1 MRAANLCR
9 VERFCHPLCFVLFLG
24 SVCGASPGATI
35 IESARDIPVA
45 YDVDVVVVGGTT
57 GAVAAA
63 VSAAQAGARVFLA
76 APRPYLGEDI
86 CATYRL
92 WLQPG
97 EEPAQALE
105 QALFAEPKQP
115 ARYQNGL
122 PFSYMANRASASRH
136 ADTPQPSRLR
146 DGKWR
151 SASNQSVQYD
161 GDVTVTADVHEM
173 QFVEAVVV
181 RFYQRPGDFDVARVT
196 VATSQDGA
204 TWTTVP
210 GVTHTALDLPFE
222 NRATDVM
229 VPVRTATQYLR
240 IDVAKSP
247 GAERILLGEIEILGA
262 QTMTKTAPAHR
273 VPPTPMQVK
282 RTLDQALLK
291 AGVAFLYDC
300 SVTDVLHDPDG
311 QLAGIVMATRSGRQ
325 AVKAKQV
332 IDASHLA
339 VAARLA
345 GVTFTLRDAAPGT
358 VTRVVVG
365 GTLSRTSAE
374 QAQAMPSPIAAHD
387 GQSFDATQYTLPLS
401 WQDDDLASLMAM
413 EQTARDQTWQRG
425 EVDASER
432 LFFVPRSRI
441 QGRAQT
447 ASRWTG
453 AHAIDP
459 GCFRPRDVDRLLVLG
474 GCADLSA
481 QAAEQL
487 LRPLTFIEVGRRMG
501 TRAAQRA
508 RGVATPQGVHVYAG
522 QPGSAP
528 PVTGQVGDD
537 MTGAPARGRDLGSI
551 PSPKRHLP
559 VLGSYDVV
567 VVGGGTGGAPAGI
580 SAARLG
586 AKTLVIEYLCALGGI
601 GTQGLITKYYH
612 GNRVG
617 FTTEIDDGLGRL
629 GGPEEA
635 KSGQGQAWDPQLK
648 SEWFRRELRRA
659 GADIW
664 YATLGCGAVTHQ
676 GTVTGVVVATE
687 LGRGVVLART
697 VIDATGHAG
706 IAAAAGAP
714 CLYTGPAHIAVQGT
728 GLPPRQL
735 GVRYTNTDYTFVD
748 DLDAHDTWRV
758 FLTSKEKFAGAYD
771 LGQLIDTRERR
782 QIRGDVFLTPS
793 DAYMQ
798 RTFPDTLVMANS
810 NFDTHGFTIHPMFM
824 LRPPDRQSVPTYVP
838 YRCLLPQGLDGI
850 LVTGLGVSAHR
861 DVMPVIRM
869 QPDIQNQGYAAG
881 AAAAM
886 AVAADTPLR
895 DIDIRQLQRHLVKK
909 NILASEVL
917 THGDSFPPDEATLAQ
932 AVRDVVHDFNGLE
945 VLFAQPDQTRPLL
958 RSAYEQAEQQQDKLV
973 YAHILAFFG
982 DDVGTSE
989 LIETVRA
996 NTWDE
1001 GWSYRGMGQF
1011 GRSISALDSLV
1022 IALGCTGRMET
1033 VDPLVEKIGQL
1044 GPDHPFSHHRA
1055 VAMAAEMLA
1064 TPRLARELATVL
1076 RKPGMNGHAF
1086 TDITVAQRN
1095 IQSSRTDNSTREQ
1108 SLRELVLARALY
1120 RCGDYEGVGKTI
1132 LEAYAQDL
1140 RGHYRRHATAILD
1153 GADAEAF

>member
-1 MRAANLCR
+1 M
-9 VERFCHPLCFVLFLG
+9 P
-24 SVCGASPGATI
+24 
-35 IESARDIPVA
+35 
-45 YDVDVVVVGGTT
+45 
-57 GAVAAA
+57 
-63 VSAAQAGARVFLA
+63 
-76 APRPYLGEDI
+76 
-86 CATYRL
+86 
-92 WLQPG
+92 
-97 EEPAQALE
+97 
-105 QALFAEPKQP
+105 
-115 ARYQNGL
+115 
-122 PFSYMANRASASRH
+122 
-136 ADTPQPSRLR
+136 
-146 DGKWR
+146 
-151 SASNQSVQYD
+151 
-161 GDVTVTADVHEM
+161 
-173 QFVEAVVV
+173 
-181 RFYQRPGDFDVARVT
+181 
-196 VATSQDGA
+196 
-204 TWTTVP
+204 
-210 GVTHTALDLPFE
+210 
-222 NRATDVM
+222 
-229 VPVRTATQYLR
+229 TQ
-240 IDVAKSP
+240 V
-247 GAERILLGEIEILGA
+247 
-262 QTMTKTAPAHR
+262 
-273 VPPTPMQVK
+273 
-282 RTLDQALLK
+282 
-291 AGVAFLYDC
+291 
-300 SVTDVLHDPDG
+300 
-311 QLAGIVMATRSGRQ
+311 
-325 AVKAKQV
+325 
-332 IDASHLA
+332 
-339 VAARLA
+339 
-345 GVTFTLRDAAPGT
+345 
-358 VTRVVVG
+358 
-365 GTLSRTSAE
+365 
-374 QAQAMPSPIAAHD
+374 AAHD
-387 GQSFDATQYTLPLS
+387 GLSFDATQYTLTLP
-401 WQDDDLASLMAM
+401 WEDDDLASLMAM
-413 EQTARDQTWQRG
+413 EQTARDQTWHRG

-453 AHAIDP
+453 AQAVDSA
-459 GCFRPRDVDRLLVLG
+459 CFRPRDLDRLLVLG

-481 QAAEQL
+481 PAAEQL
-487 LRPLTFIEVGRRMG
+487 LRPLTFIDVGRRMG

-508 RGVATPQGVHVYAG
+508 RRVATLQGVHVYAG
-522 QPGSAP
+522 LPGGVPA
-528 PVTGQVGDD
+528 VTGQVGDD
-537 MTGAPARGRDLGSI
+537 MTGAPVRGRDLGRI
-551 PSPKRHLP
+551 PSPKRYLP

-629 GGPEEA
+629 GGPKEA

-664 YATLGCGAVTHQ
+664 YATLGCGAVTHR
-676 GTVTGVVVATE
+676 GAVTGVVVATE

-793 DAYMQ
+793 DAFMQ

-824 LRPPDRQSVPTYVP
+824 LRPPDRRSVPTYVP

-886 AVAADTPLR
+886 AVAANTPLR

-917 THGDSFPPDEATLAQ
+917 EHEDSFPPDEATLAQ

-945 VLFAQPDQTRPLL
+945 VLFARPEKTRPLL

-982 DDVGTSE
+982 DDVGTPE

-996 NTWDE
+996 NAWDE

-1022 IALGCTGRMET
+1022 IALGCTGRVET
-1033 VDPLVEKIGQL
+1033 VDPLVEKIEQL
-1044 GPDHPFSHHRA
+1044 SADHPFSHHRA
-1055 VAMAAEMLA
+1055 VAMASEMLA
-1064 TPRLARELATVL
+1064 HPRLARELAAVL
-1076 RKPGMNGHAF
+1076 RKPRMNGHAF
-1086 TDITVAQRN
+1086 TDITVAQRH

-1120 RCGDYEGVGKTI
+1120 RCGDHEGVGQAI
-1132 LEAYAQDL
+1132 LENYAQDL
-1140 RGHYRRHATAILD
+1140 RGHYRRHARAILD
-1153 GADAEAF
+1153 GADVESLTDGP